1 MRVKSSR
8 GARMFLQIAVGS
20 GLLIA
25 NILIAAVAAM
35 LLEVFFLRSHGWL
48 LREPHRPK
56 LVLLLTGVS
65 IWVLGVITAGVWVWA
80 IALTELGAFASLE
93 EAVYF
98 SLVAYTT
105 LGLGD
110 LVPAREWRLLAGME
124 AANGFL
130 NFGLLTA
137 LLIEALRQVRLGQ
150 VEQTRNRSR
159 AEL

>member
-1 MRVKSSR
+1 
-8 GARMFLQIAVGS
+8 MFIQIAVGT
-20 GLLIA
+20 GLLIV
-25 NILIAAVAAM
+25 NITLAAIAAMV
-35 LLEVFFLRSHGWL
+35 LEVIFLALHPWL

-56 LVLLLTGVS
+56 LVAMILGVS
-65 IWVLGVITAGVWVWA
+65 IWVLGVVTAGVWIWA
-80 IALTELGAFASLE
+80 VALLELGAFPTLE
-93 EAVYF
+93 EAVHF

-110 LVPAREWRLLAGME
+110 LIPAREWRLLAGMA

-150 VEQTRNRSR
+150 HESR
-159 AEL
+159 RKGSRD

>member
-1 MRVKSSR
+1 V
-8 GARMFLQIAVGS
+8 FVQIAVGT
-20 GLLIA
+20 GLLLV
-25 NILIAAVAAM
+25 NMTLAAVAAM
-35 LLEVFFLRSHGWL
+35 SLEVIFLALHPWL

-56 LVLLLTGVS
+56 LVVLILFVS
-65 IWVLGVITAGVWVWA
+65 IWVLGVVTAGVWIWA
-80 IALTELGAFASLE
+80 LALLQLGAFPTLE
-93 EAVYF
+93 EAVHF

-110 LVPAREWRLLAGME
+110 LIPAREWRLLAGME

-150 VEQTRNRSR
+150 VERRSR
-159 AEL
+159 GRAKDS

>member
-1 MRVKSSR
+1 
-8 GARMFLQIAVGS
+8 MFIQIVLGT

-25 NILIAAVAAM
+25 NMSLAAIAAM
-35 LLEVFFLRSHGWL
+35 IMEVLFLKLHPWL

-56 LVLLLTGVS
+56 LVALILLVS
-65 IWVLGVITAGVWVWA
+65 VWVLGVVTAGVWVWA
-80 IALTELGAFASLE
+80 FALLQLGAFKTLE
-93 EAVYF
+93 EAVHF

-110 LVPAREWRLLAGME
+110 LVPAREWRILAGME
-124 AANGFL
+124 AANGLL

-150 VEQTRNRSR
+150 VQHRRKGGGGGD
-159 AEL
+159 